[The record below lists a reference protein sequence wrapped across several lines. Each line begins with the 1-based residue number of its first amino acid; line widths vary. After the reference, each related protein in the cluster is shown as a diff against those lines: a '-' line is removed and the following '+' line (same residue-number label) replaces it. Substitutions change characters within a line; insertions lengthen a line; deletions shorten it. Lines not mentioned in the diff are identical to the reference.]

1 MIAKPQLSDAPEYYR
16 YYLNLLT
23 QDDVL
28 SALAHN
34 TIRVREVM
42 SAFSEAAGDYR
53 YAPEKWT
60 VKQLLQH
67 IIDTERIFSYRLM
80 RLARRDSTALQGFDE
95 NWFAQHDNSSA
106 LTLAQ
111 VREEFEAVRVA
122 TEVLIRNVPSD
133 NWDFR
138 GNANGMEVTPRAIA
152 WMIAGHTEHHVRI
165 LEERYRPATA

>member
-1 MIAKPQLSDAPEYYR
+1 MIARPKLSETPEYYR

-42 SAFSEAAGDYR
+42 GAFPEASGDFR

-106 LTLAQ
+106 LTLVQ
-111 VREEFEAVRVA
+111 VCEEFEAVRRA
-122 TEVLIRNVPSD
+122 TEVLVSNVPAD

-152 WMIAGHTEHHVRI
+152 WMIAGHSAHHVRI
-165 LEERYRPATA
+165 LVERYVPTTT